1 MARHEDKRSKIE
13 KIAAEIRAL
22 IMSGEWEPGRKIPS
36 TDDLMTAHDTSNVT
50 VQKAL
55 GVLKAEGLLRGVSGS
70 GVYVR
75 DRAPQIITPAVYM
88 APSNDGQPY
97 RWSTEAASRGQ
108 RGTNKVLSVSETTV
122 PKRVATALGVDPQVH
137 AVLRTRLGL
146 LDDEPAELTHSYY
159 PLDLARGTRLAD
171 KRKIPG
177 GSPTLLAEMGYPPV
191 EQVDEVSA
199 RPATTEEY
207 ELLEIPGDVP
217 VIEVFRIV
225 YSNDRRPIE
234 VTVLVKPAHLYK
246 MGYHLPVS

>member
-1 MARHEDKRSKIE
+1 MARHEDKRPKIE

-36 TDDLMTAHDTSNVT
+36 TDDLIKAHGTSNVT

-55 GVLKAEGLLRGVSGS
+55 NVLKAEKLLEGRSGS

-75 DRAPQIITPAVYM
+75 EKAAQIITPVSYM
-88 APSNDGQPY
+88 APSDPGQSY
-97 RWSTEAASRGQ
+97 RWTTEAANRGQ
-108 RGTNKVLSVSETTV
+108 RGSNKVLSVGEVTV
-122 PKRVATALGVDPQVH
+122 PKRVADVLGSKS

-146 LDDEPAELTHSYY
+146 LDDEPAELTYSYY

-171 KRKIPG
+171 RRKIPG

-217 VIEVFRIV
+217 VLEVFRIV
-225 YSNDRRPIE
+225 YSNDRQPVE
-234 VTVLVKPAHLYK
+234 VTVLVKPGHLYK
-246 MGYHLPVS
+246 MGYHLRVS

>member
-36 TDDLMTAHDTSNVT
+36 TDDLIKAHGTSNVT

-55 GVLKAEGLLRGVSGS
+55 NVLKAEKLLEGRSGS

-75 DRAPQIITPAVYM
+75 EKAAQIITPASYM
-88 APSNDGQPY
+88 APSDPGQPY
-97 RWSTEAASRGQ
+97 RWTTEAANRGQ
-108 RGTNKVLSVSETTV
+108 RGSNKVLSVGEVTV
-122 PKRVATALGVDPQVH
+122 PKRVADVLGVKS

-146 LDDEPAELTHSYY
+146 LDDEPAEVSYSYY
-159 PLDLARGTRLAD
+159 PADLARGTRLAD
-171 KRKIPG
+171 RRRIPG
-177 GSPTLLAEMGYPPV
+177 GSPTLLAEMGYPAV
-191 EQVDEVSA
+191 EQVDEVGA

-217 VIEVFRIV
+217 VLEVFRIV
-225 YSNDRRPIE
+225 YSNDQRPVE
-234 VTVLVKPAHLYK
+234 VTVLVKPGHLYK
-246 MGYHLPVS
+246 MGYHLHVS